1 MKETRKRSIVKAI
14 SYKIICIIILASI
27 TYLITGDIV
36 QMTSIVIIFQLIQ
49 MIIYYLHE
57 RVWEQVKWGYF

>member
-14 SYKIICIIILASI
+14 SYKIICIIILAFI